1 MPTMSEKLDI
11 LHSFNCAGL
20 VFPRITTDFL
30 CMYDEYMAKATAHGV
45 TPEEARARLDFWMNE
60 QKSSLTMTTA
70 DALRLA
76 LRDCVR
82 NS

>member
-1 MPTMSEKLDI
+1 MMDT
-11 LHSFNCAGL
+11 LHSFNCAGQ
-20 VFPRITTDFL
+20 VVPRCAIPRTLIDFL
-30 CMYDEYMAKATAHGV
+30 RMYDEYKAKATAHGV
-45 TPEEARARLDFWMNE
+45 TTEEAKARLDFWMNE
-60 QKSSLTMTTA
+60 QRSSPTMTTA